1 MRESGGRNSWGRFQ
15 RVGRVVP
22 VLLPSAVQR
31 DDVHLLEILRR
42 RSVGESI
49 LPAGGFYWG
58 FSGLLAWG
66 VADYLARSASRQI
79 GSVSTTLLTQLIGL
93 ALPLVFVGFEVAT
106 GRLDTNIPA
115 LALWAPLTGAA
126 LGVGYLVYY
135 TGLARG
141 AVTVVSSAASAWL
154 AITVLIAVA
163 LFGET
168 VAAGQLAL
176 MATILAGILLLSA
189 GPLTGS
195 DVSSGL
201 PWGLSAMLGIGVAMA
216 LFDHATAAAGPMLAV
231 LVVRALSAVPPY
243 AFARARRQPI
253 RLPQNRNGWILLVV
267 IGMVDVAGYVGYNL
281 GVASAPVSL
290 VAPIAAAHPVVTI
303 VLAVVINRERPRVT
317 QWAGA
322 TLTVASTIALSVLV
336 G

>member
-1 MRESGGRNSWGRFQ
+1 MRESSGLNRRPRFQ
-15 RVGRVVP
+15 CVCRIVHAPSQSAGARVDVQCLNVP
-22 VLLPSAVQR
+22 WRHP
-31 DDVHLLEILRR
+31 
-42 RSVGESI
+42 VGGSI

-66 VADYLARSASRQI
+66 IADYLARSASRQI
-79 GSVSTTLLTQLIGL
+79 GSVSATLLTQLIGL
-93 ALPLVFVGFEVAT
+93 ALPLVFVVVEVAT
-106 GRLDTNIPA
+106 GRLDINMPA

-154 AITVLIAVA
+154 AVTVLIAVA

-176 MATILAGILLLSA
+176 MAAVLVGILLLSA
-189 GPLTGS
+189 GPLSGS
-195 DVSSGL
+195 DVGSGL
-201 PWGLSAMLGIGVAMA
+201 PWGLGAMLGIGAAMA

-231 LVVRALSAVPPY
+231 LVVRALSTVPPY
-243 AFARARRQPI
+243 AFARVRRQPI
-253 RLPQNRNGWILLVV
+253 RLPQNRNGWFLLLVV
-267 IGMVDVAGYVGYNL
+267 GMVDVSGYVGYNL

-290 VAPIAAAHPVVTI
+290 VAPIAAAHPVVSI
-303 VLAVVINRERPRVT
+303 ALAVFINRERPRVT

>member
-1 MRESGGRNSWGRFQ
+1 M
-15 RVGRVVP
+15 
-22 VLLPSAVQR
+22 
-31 DDVHLLEILRR
+31 
-42 RSVGESI
+42 
-49 LPAGGFYWG
+49 YWG

-66 VADYLARSASRQI
+66 IADYLARVAAGRI

-93 ALPLVFVGFEVAT
+93 ALPLAFVAAEVAAGGLSVNWPT
-106 GRLDTNIPA
+106 
-115 LALWAPLTGAA
+115 LALWAPLTGVV

-168 VAAGQLAL
+168 VEGGQIAL
-176 MATILAGILLLSA
+176 MAAVLLGILLLSA
-189 GPLTGS
+189 GPLSGS

-201 PWGLSAMLGIGVAMA
+201 PWGLGAMLGIGIAMA
-216 LFDHATAAAGPMLAV
+216 LFDRATAAAGPMLAV
-231 LVVRALSAVPPY
+231 LAVRALSAVPTY
-243 AFARARRQPI
+243 AFARARRIPI
-253 RLPQNRNGWILLVV
+253 RLPAGRGGWSLLAAVGIL
-267 IGMVDVAGYVGYNL
+267 DAAGYVGYNL

-290 VAPIAAAHPVVTI
+290 VAAIAAAHPVVTI
-303 VLAVVINRERPRVT
+303 ALAVGVNRERPRVA

-322 TLTVASTIALSVLV
+322 TLTVAATMALSILTA
-336 G
+336 